1 MEGIQDPCVQTPLH
15 VTHRPLNQSR
25 CLDDANWLQLDLFLW
40 IRLLPQKTTVTV
52 TYFIHDPFSAMIFSA
67 VLMW

>member
-40 IRLLPQKTTVTV
+40 IRLLQQKNNR
-52 TYFIHDPFSAMIFSA
+52 YRYLFYPWPIFCHDFQCS
-67 VLMW
+67 VDV